1 MTRETF
7 EKLLDDKNILWN
19 DLVKIEVYNPNYRK
33 TFFKK
38 IPKTIT
44 FLGAL
49 AYHTGDNNVEIAMI
63 DLETANTKWI
73 YFDFEQIVDIERKMR

>member
-38 IPKTIT
+38 IPKTFT
-44 FLGAL
+44 FSGVL
-49 AYHTGDNNVEIAMI
+49 AYQNGDSNVGLAVI
-63 DLETANTKWI
+63 DLENYSTKRI
-73 YFDFEQIVDIERKMR
+73 YFGFEQIVGIERKMR